1 MASCEQ
7 LTEMEQEYIIIQN
20 QMKSRIDKQN
30 RVDLSTVK
38 SIAGVDLAY
47 WKKCDVEYAVCCIV
61 VIDFQS
67 YKIIEKK
74 EYTGVIKVPYIPGCL
89 AFREIPLFMEA
100 HAKLESDQDLYMFD
114 GNGYLHPRHMGL
126 ATHAGILIGKP
137 TIGVAKSFYKMQETE
152 YEMPEDK
159 PFAYTDIE
167 IGGEVYGRALRT
179 HAGVRPIFISIGNMI
194 DLDTVMEAVSRMV
207 NGESHIP
214 LPTRLADIMTRERRK
229 SILENAQNGSGSFFT
244 TVFHPY

>member
-1 MASCEQ
+1 
-7 LTEMEQEYIIIQN
+7 MEQKYIEIQN

-67 YKIIEKK
+67 HEIIERKA
-74 EYTGVIKVPYIPGCL
+74 YTGIIEVPYIPGCL

-100 HAKLESDQDLYMFD
+100 STKLESDPDLYMFD

-126 ATHAGILIGKP
+126 ATHAGILLGKP
-137 TIGVAKSFYKMQETE
+137 TIGVAKSFYKMQETD
-152 YEMPEDK
+152 YEMPGNK
-159 PFAYTDIE
+159 PFVYTDIE

-179 HAGVRPIFISIGNMI
+179 HAGVRPIFMSVGNMI
-194 DLDTVMEAVSRMV
+194 DLDTAMEAVSRMV
-207 NGESHIP
+207 NKESHIP

-229 SILENAQNGSGSFFT
+229 SILANDPEEKNLYGTNILCQMI
-244 TVFHPY
+244 